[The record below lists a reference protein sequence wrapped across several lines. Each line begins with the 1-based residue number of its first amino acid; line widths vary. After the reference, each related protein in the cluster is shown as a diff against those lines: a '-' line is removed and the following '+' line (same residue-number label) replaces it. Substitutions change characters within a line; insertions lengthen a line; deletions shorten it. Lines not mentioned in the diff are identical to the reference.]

1 MTPSRA
7 QPRHLWLL
15 LLILAMLAACAS
27 GALVMLSR
35 MGHVSEARHLAHL
48 RLEELAKVHAAVHD
62 LQAQQRGYLLSG
74 DRSFQE
80 GFDTAR
86 AELEHSLAQL
96 RDLYAGDAEGAPRLA
111 RMQSALQALVD
122 RLQQTNRIRNV
133 DGMRAAQSR
142 LDADELKPAN
152 DELQNLLRS
161 IESSERAL
169 LSDRASA
176 AMSLTIISAC
186 ALPALLVGMLV
197 VILFR
202 REAAARAVAQ
212 AGEGRAL
219 AALAQANA
227 ELTRTHSSV
236 LIAFN
241 EMAYRRDV
249 IADVIYWS
257 GAYREVLGAAA
268 PATTEG
274 TEKWMK
280 RVHPEDADNVRCEFE
295 RMRRERSVFTLEYR
309 IQHEDGTWRWV
320 HDRGVPHFDER
331 GELTTVIGVMRD
343 ATISRSG
350 QEERA
355 MLARRLSGVL
365 ESMSDGFIAVDREWR
380 LQYLNPRAAS
390 DLRIDP
396 ARIVQQTLWECLP
409 RIPTD
414 IVQVLSAA
422 MTDAQARHFVYFLE
436 ERAKWFEVH
445 AYPAEAGLSIFFRD
459 VTEAKLAEQQSQQSK
474 ERLELSLAAAEIGY
488 WEAKIGEDAVY
499 LSPQWKHQLGY
510 ADHEIENDW
519 AQWNERLHPDER
531 AAVTRALREP
541 RNAGDA
547 NLEIEYRL
555 RHRDGDYRWVLTR
568 ASQIADAR
576 GGIALRG
583 VNIDITQRR
592 QADAELNMA
601 QRRLHEI
608 VSSLND
614 GFVVLDRNWRYVF
627 ANDAAA
633 RLLGVSKAAL
643 IGQEIWQ
650 LFPEARA
657 MAIYDHC
664 QRAMAEREAIEHDQY
679 FAPLSR
685 WYRHHI
691 YPTAEGIAMLFQ
703 DVSAQKQL
711 EAQLSD
717 ERERYLATFEQP
729 AIGILHM
736 SLDGTVRRAN
746 GRICE
751 MLGYTRESI
760 IGLHFRDLTG
770 QPAAQGMLGDFA
782 EPGAGNWTRRKETV
796 FLRRGADPF
805 DGEFTLTLVP
815 GEAHRPPYL
824 ICMVQDIS
832 DRKLA
837 QAMAEEAGRRA
848 SAFAGKLNDAVEQ
861 ERTRISREIHD
872 ELGQALTSLKMDLGW
887 LRRRLAEQLPHGP
900 AQIEERV
907 RYMGRSLDETLNT
920 VRRLATEL
928 RPALLDNLG
937 LAAAL
942 HAQIRHLA
950 ARHDISVEQHLE
962 SDLLLSREQATGLYR
977 IAQEALT
984 NVARH
989 SQATQVTA
997 RLELEGD
1004 NVLMEIRDNGVGF
1017 SADKPSAYSLGL
1029 IGIAERARLLGGT
1042 AQIDSAPGRGTVVR
1056 VRLPLPDSADIA
1068 AEATHE

>member
-1 MTPSRA
+1 MRA
-7 QPRHLWLL
+7 APQPRHLGLL
-15 LLILAMLAACAS
+15 LLILTLLAACAG
-27 GALVMLSR
+27 GALLMLSR
-35 MGHVSEARHLAHL
+35 MAHVSEERHLAHQ

-62 LQAQQRGYLLSG
+62 LQAQQRGYVLSG
-74 DRSFQE
+74 DRSFQA
-80 GFDTAR
+80 GFDAAH
-86 AELEHSLAQL
+86 AELSQSLAHL
-96 RDLYAGDAEGAPRLA
+96 RDLYAGDADGAPRLV
-111 RMQSALQALVD
+111 RMQAGLDGLVE
-122 RLQQTNRIRNV
+122 RLQQTNRMRDTSGI
-133 DGMRAAQSR
+133 RAAQAR
-142 LDADELKPAN
+142 LDGDEFRPVN
-152 DELQNLLRS
+152 EELQTLLHT
-161 IESSERAL
+161 IESTERGL

-176 AMSLTIISAC
+176 ALSLKIILAC
-186 ALPALLVGMLV
+186 ALPAVLLGMLV

-202 REAAARAVAQ
+202 REVAARAVAQ

-219 AALAQANA
+219 AALAIANE
-227 ELTRTHSSV
+227 ELARTHSSM

-241 EMAYRRDV
+241 EAAYSRD
-249 IADVIYWS
+249 IATDTIHWS
-257 GAYREVLGAAA
+257 GAYRDVLGAAA
-268 PATTEG
+268 PATERATS
-274 TEKWMK
+274 WND
-280 RVHPEDADNVRCEFE
+280 RIHPEDIEGVRLEFE

-309 IQHEDGTWRWV
+309 IRQEDGTWRWV
-320 HDRGVPHFDER
+320 HDRGVPHFDEH
-331 GELTTVIGVMRD
+331 GELSTVIGVMRD
-343 ATISRSG
+343 ATISRTG

-355 MLARRLSGVL
+355 MLTRRLSGVL
-365 ESMSDGFIAVDREWR
+365 ASMSDGFVAVDREWR
-380 LQYLNPRAAS
+380 LQYLNPRAS
-390 DLRIDP
+390 SELKIDP
-396 ARIVQQTLWECLP
+396 AKVGEQTLWECLP
-409 RIPTD
+409 RIPAH
-414 IVQVLSAA
+414 IVQVLGAA
-422 MTDAQARHFVYFLE
+422 MIDAQARHFVYFIE

-445 AYPAEAGLSIFFRD
+445 VYPAEAGLSIFFRD
-459 VTEAKLAEQQSQQSK
+459 VTEAKVAERHLRQSQ

-499 LSPQWKHQLGY
+499 LSPQWKRQLGY
-510 ADHEIENDW
+510 ADHEIANDW
-519 AQWNERLHPDER
+519 SQWSARLHPEER
-531 AAVTRALREP
+531 ASVTRALREP
-541 RNAGDA
+541 RGGGDA
-547 NLEIEYRL
+547 HLEIEYRL
-555 RHRDGDYRWVLTR
+555 LHRDGEYRWVLTR
-568 ASQIADAR
+568 ASQVCDAH
-576 GGIALRG
+576 GAIALRG

-592 QADAELNMA
+592 RADVELDTA

-614 GFVVLDRNWRYVF
+614 GFVVLDRHWRYVF

-633 RLLGVSKAAL
+633 RLLGVSKDAL

-664 QRAMAEREAIEHDQY
+664 QRAMNEREAIEHDQY

-703 DVSAQKQL
+703 DVSAHKQL
-711 EAQLSD
+711 EAQLAD

-751 MLGYTRESI
+751 MLGYTREAI
-760 IGLHFRDLTG
+760 VGTHFHDLTG
-770 QPAAQGMLGDFA
+770 QPAAHGMLGDFA

-796 FLRRGADPF
+796 FLRRNAGPF

-832 DRKLA
+832 DRKIA

-872 ELGQALTSLKMDLGW
+872 ELGQSLTSLKMDLGW

-989 SQATQVTA
+989 AQATQVAA

-1017 SADKPSAYSLGL
+1017 DADKPSAYSLGL

-1042 AQIDSAPGRGTVVR
+1042 AHIDSAPGRGTAIR

-1068 AEATHE
+1068 ADAAHE

>member
-1 MTPSRA
+1 MRVDP

-15 LLILAMLAACAS
+15 LLILALLAACAG
-27 GALVMLSR
+27 GAIVVLSH
-35 MGHVSEARHLAHL
+35 MGQVSEARHIAHL
-48 RLEELAKVHAAVHD
+48 RLQELAKVHATVHD
-62 LQAQQRGYLLSG
+62 LQAQQRGYLRSG
-74 DRSFQE
+74 DKSFQV

-86 AELEHSLAQL
+86 TELTQSLARLQ
-96 RDLYAGDAEGAPRLA
+96 DLYAGDADGAPRLA
-111 RMQSALQALVD
+111 RMQADLNGFVE
-122 RLQQTNRIRNV
+122 RLQQTNRVR
-133 DGMRAAQSR
+133 DARGMRAAQAP
-142 LDADELKPAN
+142 LDGDELKPAN
-152 DELQNLLRS
+152 EDLQKLLQA
-161 IESSERAL
+161 IESTERGL

-176 AMSLTIISAC
+176 VLSLEIISAC
-186 ALPALLVGMLV
+186 ALPALIVGMLV

-202 REAAARAVAQ
+202 REVAARASAQ

-219 AALAQANA
+219 EALAQASA
-227 ELTRTHSSV
+227 ELARTHSSV

-241 EMAYRRDV
+241 EVAYRRDV
-249 IADVIYWS
+249 GTDTIHWS
-257 GAYREVLGAAA
+257 GAYREVLGASA
-268 PATTEG
+268 PEATEG
-274 TEKWMK
+274 TENWMK
-280 RVHPEDADNVRCEFE
+280 RIHPDDAESVRCEFE

-320 HDRGVPHFDER
+320 HDRGVPHFDDR
-331 GELTTVIGVMRD
+331 GELNTVIGVMRD
-343 ATISRSG
+343 ATISRTG

-355 MLARRLSGVL
+355 MLMRRLSGVL
-365 ESMSDGFIAVDREWR
+365 ASMSDGFIAVDREWR
-380 LQYLNPRAAS
+380 LQYLNPRAS
-390 DLRIDP
+390 DELNIDP
-396 ARIVQQTLWECLP
+396 AKVGQQTLWECLP
-409 RIPTD
+409 HIPAD

-422 MTDAQARHFVYFLE
+422 MTDSQARRFVYFIDEL
-436 ERAKWFEVH
+436 AKWFEVH
-445 AYPAEAGLSIFFRD
+445 VYPAEAGLSIFFRD
-459 VTEAKLAEQQSQQSK
+459 ITEAKRAEQHSRQSQ

-488 WEAKIGEDAVY
+488 WEAKIGEDTIY
-499 LSPQWKHQLGY
+499 LSAQWKRQLGY

-519 AQWNERLHPDER
+519 SQWSARLHPDER
-531 AAVTRALREP
+531 AVVTRMLREP
-541 RNAGDA
+541 RKGSDTH
-547 NLEIEYRL
+547 LEIEYRL
-555 RHRDGDYRWVLTR
+555 HHRDGDYRWVLTR
-568 ASQIADAR
+568 ASQMRDAR
-576 GGIALRG
+576 GTIVLRG

-592 QADAELNMA
+592 RADAELNTA

-614 GFVVLDRNWRYVF
+614 GFVVLDRSWRYVF

-633 RLLGVSKAAL
+633 RLLGVSKGTL

-664 QRAMAEREAIEHDQY
+664 QRAMDEREAIEHDQY

-691 YPTAEGIAMLFQ
+691 YPTAEGIAILFQ

-711 EAQLSD
+711 EAQLAD

-736 SLDGTVRRAN
+736 SLDGTIRRAN

-760 IGLHFRDLTG
+760 TGMQFHDLTG
-770 QPAAQGMLGDFA
+770 QPGAHGMLGDFA
-782 EPGAGNWTRRKETV
+782 EPGAGNWTRRKETS
-796 FLRRGADPF
+796 FLRRDADPF

-832 DRKLA
+832 DRKIA

-989 SQATQVTA
+989 AQATQVTA

-1017 SADKPSAYSLGL
+1017 DANKPSAYSLGL

-1042 AQIDSAPGRGTVVR
+1042 AHIDSAPDRGTAVR

-1068 AEATHE
+1068 ADATRE